1 MLGKLIKYDIR
12 STWRDFAAVYLSI
25 LLGVL
30 ILPPL
35 FNRFHNEIVEVI
47 AGFLGVGIV
56 IATIVVMIM
65 TLFRIFNT
73 NVFSKEGYLTMTLPA
88 TSTEIVVSKL
98 LVSSMWIVL
107 TGLVSAVGI
116 CIFVL
121 NMTAVP
127 ITEITAGFRKV
138 MSMVDGGGYFAL
150 VLMAIAM
157 ILSAVKEIAKLFLAC
172 SIAHLKQLNRFRV
185 PAGILSYFV
194 FSWLETVIVQ
204 AFALVASFLP
214 FTDELI
220 RQMELMEKME
230 KMHDPSIIPQFI
242 GIFNGMMGIALL
254 YSVVLI
260 AVYAVGTIWLLNR
273 KLDLD

>member
-1 MLGKLIKYDIR
+1 MLRKLIKYDIR

-35 FNRFHNEIVEVI
+35 FNRFNNEIVEVI

-107 TGLVSAVGI
+107 TGLVSAIGI

-121 NMTAVP
+121 NMTEVP
-127 ITEITAGFRKV
+127 ITEITAAFRKV
-138 MSMVDGGGYFAL
+138 MAMVDGGGTFAL
-150 VLMAIAM
+150 ILLAIAM

-185 PAGILSYFV
+185 PVGILSYFV
-194 FSWLETVIVQ
+194 FSWLETLIVQ

-220 RQMELMEKME
+220 RQMEQLEQMER
-230 KMHDPSIIPQFI
+230 MHDPSIIPQFI
-242 GIFNGMMGIALL
+242 GLFNGLVGLGLL
-254 YSVVLI
+254 YSLVLI
-260 AVYAVGTIWLLNR
+260 AVYAIGTIWLLNR

>member
-1 MLGKLIKYDIR
+1 MLRKLIKYDIR

-35 FNRFHNEIVEVI
+35 FNRFNNEIVEVI

-107 TGLVSAVGI
+107 TGLVSAIGI

-127 ITEITAGFRKV
+127 ITEITAAVRKV
-138 MSMVDGGGYFAL
+138 MAMVDGGGTLAL
-150 VLMAIAM
+150 ILLAITM

-185 PAGILSYFV
+185 PVGILSYFV
-194 FSWLETVIVQ
+194 FSWLETLIVQ

-214 FTDELI
+214 FTDKLI
-220 RQMELMEKME
+220 QQMEQLEQMER
-230 KMHDPSIIPQFI
+230 MHDPSIIPQFI
-242 GIFNGMMGIALL
+242 GLFNGMVGIGLL
-254 YSVVLI
+254 YSLVLI
-260 AVYAVGTIWLLNR
+260 AVYAIGTIWLLNR

>member
-12 STWRDFAAVYLSI
+12 STWRDFAGVYLSI

-30 ILPPL
+30 ILPQL
-35 FNRFHNEIVEVI
+35 FNRFNNEIVEVI
-47 AGFLGVGIV
+47 AGFLGMGIV
-56 IATIVVMIM
+56 IATIVVMVV
-65 TLFRIFNT
+65 TFFRIFNA

-98 LVSSMWIVL
+98 LVSSMWIIL
-107 TGLVSAVGI
+107 TGLVSAIGI
-116 CIFVL
+116 CIFIL

-127 ITEITAGFRKV
+127 VTEITAAFRKV
-138 MSMVDGGGYFAL
+138 MSMVDGGGTFAL
-150 VLMAIAM
+150 VLLVIAM

-194 FSWLETVIVQ
+194 FSWLETLIVQ
-204 AFALVASFLP
+204 AFVLVASLLP
-214 FTDELI
+214 FTDELTQQLE
-220 RQMELMEKME
+220 QMGQ
-230 KMHDPSIIPQFI
+230 MHDPASISQFI
-242 GIFNGMMGIALL
+242 GLFNGMVGVGIL
-254 YSVVLI
+254 YSLALI
-260 AVYAVGTIWLLNR
+260 ASYAIGTIWLLNR